1 MPNLDIP
8 RAASREPLGAFFRR
22 GWPLLGFGLV
32 LAFFSS
38 FGQTFLVSLFVPGM
52 QAEFDLSNARFGA
65 LYSAATLGSA
75 FLMPWAGARLDRVRL
90 PTFTLGLVVLMAAA
104 AVGMGSAPIL
114 PVLVVALVGIRLA
127 GQGLASHTAM
137 TVMARYHGER
147 RGVALSVA
155 GLGYPLGE
163 ALLPLLVL
171 SGIGAVGW
179 RAGWFGVAGVALL
192 VFGPLLWILLRLS
205 GREMDP
211 VRLAEASS
219 EGVDGDPSAAAKNP
233 AGGVGGRAGEGSAM
247 AGGRA
252 ADGSGATA
260 RDWNRSRVL
269 RDVRFW
275 CVLPAALLPPFWAT
289 ALFLYQVAIGEAK
302 GWSAA
307 LMASAFT
314 AFALTRIAVSLLV
327 GAGVDRWMARRIV
340 PFSLIPMG
348 VGMGLLLAAEGE
360 WGAFAFMA
368 GMGMAVG
375 MGATA
380 KPALWAELY
389 GVRHLGAIKAMVSSL
404 MVVSTAGSPILAGW
418 LLDRDGGL
426 ELLLQL
432 GMASVVVGTVLALRI
447 LPRRRGTP

>member
-1 MPNLDIP
+1 
-8 RAASREPLGAFFRR
+8 
-22 GWPLLGFGLV
+22 
-32 LAFFSS
+32 
-38 FGQTFLVSLFVPGM
+38 
-52 QAEFDLSNARFGA
+52 
-65 LYSAATLGSA
+65 
-75 FLMPWAGARLDRVRL
+75 MPWAGARLDRVRL
-90 PTFTLGLVVLMAAA
+90 PTFTLGLVALMAAS
-104 AVGMGSAPIL
+104 AVGMGLAPVL

-155 GLGYPLGE
+155 GLGYPLSE

-171 SGIGAVGW
+171 AVVGTVGW
-179 RAGWFGVAGVALL
+179 RVGWFGVAGVSVLL
-192 VFGPLLWILLRLS
+192 FGPLLWLLLRMS

-211 VRLAEASS
+211 ARLAEGAPGHRVAVG
-219 EGVDGDPSAAAKNP
+219 GVD
-233 AGGVGGRAGEGSAM
+233 EGSSV
-247 AGGRA
+247 GT
-252 ADGSGATA
+252 SGDAVG
-260 RDWNRSRVL
+260 DWDRSRVL
-269 RDVRFW
+269 GDLRFW

-348 VGMGLLLAAEGE
+348 AGMGFLLWAEGE

-368 GMGMAVG
+368 GLGVAVG

-404 MVVSTAGSPILAGW
+404 MVVCTAGSPILAGW

-426 ELLLQL
+426 DLLLQL
-432 GMASVVVGTVLALRI
+432 GMASVAVGTLLALRI